1 MKKLSLF
8 CIILLLFITACDP
21 IKHPENSDKP
31 SADIQVQHYD
41 NDGEVMTFNKK
52 PPFGS
57 DFLLRLDEEEN
68 EVYLPGNI
76 AVKLTRIKDT
86 RCPIGKECSQ
96 AGSVQ
101 VVLEIDLVGEDPY
114 EEILVLGGSLED
126 PSFLEFYGTTYLTLI
141 AVEPVSTASET
152 VKAED
157 QIVIFSVTRY
167 PIQ

>member
-1 MKKLSLF
+1 
-8 CIILLLFITACDP
+8 
-21 IKHPENSDKP
+21 
-31 SADIQVQHYD
+31 
-41 NDGEVMTFNKK
+41 MTFNKK

-57 DFLLRLDEEEN
+57 DFFLRLDEEEN

-96 AGSVQ
+96 AGGSVQ

-126 PSFLEFYGTTYLTLI
+126 PSFWSFTGRLI
-141 AVEPVSTASET
+141 
-152 VKAED
+152 
-157 QIVIFSVTRY
+157 
-167 PIQ
+167 